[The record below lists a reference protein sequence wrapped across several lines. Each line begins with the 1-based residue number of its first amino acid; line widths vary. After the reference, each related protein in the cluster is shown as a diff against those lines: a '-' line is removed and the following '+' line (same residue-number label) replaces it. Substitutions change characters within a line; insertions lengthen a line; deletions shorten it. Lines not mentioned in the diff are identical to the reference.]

1 VTTLKFWIRPALI
14 VVLWIVA
21 SAFTLSELAT
31 VVPLI
36 SSSAEPARAQM
47 PPRRLLRARTPPTAR
62 AAALEP

>member
-1 VTTLKFWIRPALI
+1 MLKFWIRPALI

-36 SSSAEPARAQM
+36 SSSVEPARPQR
-47 PPRRLLRARTPPTAR
+47 PQRKLRARTPPTAR